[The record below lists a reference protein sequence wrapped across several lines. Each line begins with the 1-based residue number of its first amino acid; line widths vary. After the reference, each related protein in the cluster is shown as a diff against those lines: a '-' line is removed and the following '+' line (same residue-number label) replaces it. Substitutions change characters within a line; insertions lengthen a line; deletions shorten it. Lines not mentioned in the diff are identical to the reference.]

1 MVMGRLFMTEKNN
14 VSDTVA
20 RQVSS
25 REIFVSLAVVFIPT
39 FVMVFLINSFSSSKL
54 VQSTTNGTYRT
65 VIIDAG
71 HGGEDGGAVGV
82 GGVVEKDINLPIAMK
97 TAESLKKS
105 GYDVILTRDGDYA
118 VYSEE
123 AKTLRE
129 KKVSDIHNRF
139 AIIEDSGD
147 CLFVSIHMNHYDSPY
162 VCGAQTFYSGN
173 NPESKKLAESVQ
185 SAVKT
190 LVQPENER
198 VVKKATSSIYL
209 LYYAEV
215 PAIMV
220 ECGFISNE
228 NEAAKLKT
236 SAYQDQIAS
245 AICEGINHYCKGT
258 EITTKSVESNNDTT
272 NAADKNS
279 EKKTAL
285 ENAKKAE

>member
-1 MVMGRLFMTEKNN
+1 MVMRRLFMNKNDGLTQTK
-14 VSDTVA
+14 SHFTPIK
-20 RQVSS
+20 
-25 REIFVSLAVVFIPT
+25 EIIISLSLVFIPMLVIL
-39 FVMVFLINSFSSSKL
+39 FFINSFSASKL
-54 VQSTTNGTYRT
+54 VQSTTNGTSRT

-71 HGGEDGGAVGV
+71 HGGEDGGAVGK

-105 GYDVILTRDGDYA
+105 GYDVVLTRDGDYA

-123 AKTLRE
+123 ARTLRE

-147 CLFVSIHMNHYDSPY
+147 CIFVSIHMNHFDSAY

-173 NPESKKLAESVQ
+173 NPESKKLADSVQ
-185 SAVKT
+185 SAIKT

-198 VVKKATSSIYL
+198 VTKKATSSIYL
-209 LYYAEV
+209 LYYAQV

-228 NEAAKLKT
+228 NEAAKLQT
-236 SAYQDQIAS
+236 TEYQNQMAA
-245 AICEGINHYCKGT
+245 AISEGLNHYCKGL
-258 EITTKSVESNNDTT
+258 K
-272 NAADKNS
+272 
-279 EKKTAL
+279 
-285 ENAKKAE
+285 

>member
-1 MVMGRLFMTEKNN
+1 MVMRRLFMNKNGGLTQTK
-14 VSDTVA
+14 SHFTPIK
-20 RQVSS
+20 
-25 REIFVSLAVVFIPT
+25 EIIISLSLVFIPMLVII
-39 FVMVFLINSFSSSKL
+39 FFINSFSASKL
-54 VQSTTNGTYRT
+54 VQSTTNGTSRT

-71 HGGEDGGAVGV
+71 HGGEDGGAVGK

-105 GYDVILTRDGDYA
+105 GYDVVLTRDGDYA

-147 CLFVSIHMNHYDSPY
+147 CIFVSIHMNHFDSAY

-185 SAVKT
+185 SAIKT

-198 VVKKATSSIYL
+198 VTKKATSSIYL
-209 LYYAEV
+209 LYYAQV

-228 NEAAKLKT
+228 NEAAKLQT
-236 SAYQDQIAS
+236 TEYQNQMAAAIA
-245 AICEGINHYCKGT
+245 EGINHYCKDL
-258 EITTKSVESNNDTT
+258 K
-272 NAADKNS
+272 
-279 EKKTAL
+279 
-285 ENAKKAE
+285 

>member
-1 MVMGRLFMTEKNN
+1 MVMRRLFMNKNDGLTQTK
-14 VSDTVA
+14 SHFTPIK
-20 RQVSS
+20 
-25 REIFVSLAVVFIPT
+25 EIIISLSLVFIPMLVIL
-39 FVMVFLINSFSSSKL
+39 FFINSFSASKL
-54 VQSTTNGTYRT
+54 VQSTTNGTSRT

-71 HGGEDGGAVGV
+71 HGGEDGGAVGK

-105 GYDVILTRDGDYA
+105 GYDVVLTRDGDYA

-123 AKTLRE
+123 ARTLRE

-147 CLFVSIHMNHYDSPY
+147 CIFVSIHMNHFDSAY

-173 NPESKKLAESVQ
+173 NPESKKLADSVQ
-185 SAVKT
+185 SAIKT

-198 VVKKATSSIYL
+198 VTKKATSSIYL
-209 LYYAEV
+209 LYYAQV

-228 NEAAKLKT
+228 NEAAKLQT
-236 SAYQDQIAS
+236 TEYQNQMAAAIA
-245 AICEGINHYCKGT
+245 EGINHYCKCL
-258 EITTKSVESNNDTT
+258 K
-272 NAADKNS
+272 
-279 EKKTAL
+279 
-285 ENAKKAE
+285 

>member
-1 MVMGRLFMTEKNN
+1 MVMRRLFMNKNDGLTQTK
-14 VSDTVA
+14 SHFTPIK
-20 RQVSS
+20 
-25 REIFVSLAVVFIPT
+25 EIIISLSLVFIPMLVIL
-39 FVMVFLINSFSSSKL
+39 FFINSSSASKL
-54 VQSTTNGTYRT
+54 VQSTTNGTSRT

-71 HGGEDGGAVGV
+71 HGGEDGGAVGK

-105 GYDVILTRDGDYA
+105 GYDVVLTRDGDYA

-123 AKTLRE
+123 ARTLRE

-147 CLFVSIHMNHYDSPY
+147 CIFVSIHMNHFDSAY

-173 NPESKKLAESVQ
+173 NPESKKLADSVQ
-185 SAVKT
+185 STIKT

-198 VVKKATSSIYL
+198 VTKKATSSIYL
-209 LYYAEV
+209 LYYAQV

-228 NEAAKLKT
+228 NEAAKLQT
-236 SAYQDQIAS
+236 TEYQNQMAAAIA
-245 AICEGINHYCKGT
+245 EGINHYCNG
-258 EITTKSVESNNDTT
+258 
-272 NAADKNS
+272 
-279 EKKTAL
+279 L
-285 ENAKKAE
+285 Q

>member
-1 MVMGRLFMTEKNN
+1 MGRLFMTEKNN
-14 VSDTVA
+14 VSYPEA
-20 RQVSS
+20 RTVSS
-25 REIFVSLAVVFIPT
+25 REIFISLSLVFVPT
-39 FVMVFLINSFSSSKL
+39 FIMLLFINSFSSSKA
-54 VQSTTNGTYRT
+54 VQSTTNGTYKT

-82 GGVVEKDINLPIAMK
+82 GGLVEKDINLPVALK
-97 TAESLKKS
+97 TAESLKKD

-139 AIIEDSGD
+139 GIIEDSGD

-185 SAVKT
+185 TAIKT

-209 LYYAEV
+209 LYYAQV

-228 NEAAKLKT
+228 NEAQKLKT
-236 SAYQDQIAS
+236 SEYQNELAS
-245 AICEGINHYCKGT
+245 AICEGINHYYKGT
-258 EITTKSVESNNDTT
+258 EIK
-272 NAADKNS
+272 
-279 EKKTAL
+279 EKQSL
-285 ENAKKAE
+285 KK

>member
-1 MVMGRLFMTEKNN
+1 MVMRRLFMNKNDGLTQTK
-14 VSDTVA
+14 SHFTPIK
-20 RQVSS
+20 
-25 REIFVSLAVVFIPT
+25 EIIISLSLVFIPMLVIL
-39 FVMVFLINSFSSSKL
+39 FFINSFSAAKL
-54 VQSTTNGTYRT
+54 VQSTTNGTSRT

-71 HGGEDGGAVGV
+71 HGGEDGGAVGK

-105 GYDVILTRDGDYA
+105 GYDVVLTRDGDYA

-123 AKTLRE
+123 ARTLRE

-147 CLFVSIHMNHYDSPY
+147 CIFVSIHMNHFDSAY

-173 NPESKKLAESVQ
+173 NPESKKLADSVQ
-185 SAVKT
+185 SAIKT

-198 VVKKATSSIYL
+198 VTKKATSSIYL
-209 LYYAEV
+209 LYYAQV

-228 NEAAKLKT
+228 NEAAKLQT
-236 SAYQDQIAS
+236 TEYQNQMAAAIA
-245 AICEGINHYCKGT
+245 EGINHYYNG
-258 EITTKSVESNNDTT
+258 
-272 NAADKNS
+272 
-279 EKKTAL
+279 L
-285 ENAKKAE
+285 Q

>member
-1 MVMGRLFMTEKNN
+1 MNKNDGLTQTK
-14 VSDTVA
+14 SHFTPIK
-20 RQVSS
+20 
-25 REIFVSLAVVFIPT
+25 EIIISLSLVFIPMLVIL
-39 FVMVFLINSFSSSKL
+39 FFINSFSAAKL
-54 VQSTTNGTYRT
+54 VQSTTNGTSRT

-71 HGGEDGGAVGV
+71 HGGEDGGAVGK

-105 GYDVILTRDGDYA
+105 GYDVVLTRDGDYA

-123 AKTLRE
+123 ARTLRE

-147 CLFVSIHMNHYDSPY
+147 CIFVSIHMNHFDSAY

-173 NPESKKLAESVQ
+173 NPESKKLADSVQ
-185 SAVKT
+185 SAIKT

-198 VVKKATSSIYL
+198 VTKKATSSIYL
-209 LYYAEV
+209 LYYAQV

-228 NEAAKLKT
+228 NEAAKLQT
-236 SAYQDQIAS
+236 TEYQNQMAAAIA
-245 AICEGINHYCKGT
+245 EGINHYYNG
-258 EITTKSVESNNDTT
+258 
-272 NAADKNS
+272 
-279 EKKTAL
+279 L
-285 ENAKKAE
+285 Q

>member
-1 MVMGRLFMTEKNN
+1 MVMRRLFMNKNGGLTQTK
-14 VSDTVA
+14 SHFTPIK
-20 RQVSS
+20 
-25 REIFVSLAVVFIPT
+25 EIIISLSLVFIPMLVII
-39 FVMVFLINSFSSSKL
+39 FFINSFSASKL
-54 VQSTTNGTYRT
+54 VQSTTNGTSRT

-71 HGGEDGGAVGV
+71 HGGEDGGAVGK

-147 CLFVSIHMNHYDSPY
+147 CIFVSIHMNHFDSAY

-173 NPESKKLAESVQ
+173 NPESKKLADSVQ
-185 SAVKT
+185 SAIKT

-198 VVKKATSSIYL
+198 VTKKATSSIYL
-209 LYYAEV
+209 LYYAQV

-228 NEAAKLKT
+228 NEAAKLQT
-236 SAYQDQIAS
+236 TEYQNQMAAAIA
-245 AICEGINHYCKGT
+245 EGINHYCKG
-258 EITTKSVESNNDTT
+258 
-272 NAADKNS
+272 
-279 EKKTAL
+279 L
-285 ENAKKAE
+285 Q